1 MSLLGCCHIDEFP
14 ARLNDQQRS
23 ARTAVGITVL
33 GVAVLARR
41 CTGGSG
47 ALGAACAGW
56 FGVSHLVAARAR
68 SPDCPE
74 LGAIASVL
82 SRREVQVGCVPCRI
96 ADRGLGLA
104 G

>member
-23 ARTAVGITVL
+23 ARAVGITAL

-41 CTGGSG
+41 RTGGSG